1 MPGVCKGAGLCCVTL
16 PNKWRETAEPM
27 HNLKYPTNT
36 AEMNTFIADFDKE
49 IRQRVTMFGL
59 QSILA
64 LDKSGKQINDDNLM
78 EYAMAELDRLQAI
91 QHPTLE
97 DLLDTCAITYAIS
110 RNLVLTALHDKAAHK
125 LEGN

>member
-1 MPGVCKGAGLCCVTL
+1 
-16 PNKWRETAEPM
+16 M
-27 HNLKYPTNT
+27 HKLKCPTNH
-36 AEMNTFIADFDKE
+36 AETLAFITDFEKE
-49 IRQRVTMFGL
+49 IQRRVAMSDL
-59 QSILA
+59 QAISTLA
-64 LDKSGKQINDDNLM
+64 NSGKPINDSSLM
-78 EYAMAELDRLQAI
+78 EYITTELDRLQAI